1 MLPKTVMIEVL
12 EDAGRAT
19 ARRIFCAEFTNAMF
33 PQAKARRS
41 WVRLQAVAKG
51 DVTGLEQLVEAEREF
66 RLRTDQFTANI
77 TVNNRRS

>member
-1 MLPKTVMIEVL
+1 M
-12 EDAGRAT
+12 
-19 ARRIFCAEFTNAMF
+19 
-33 PQAKARRS
+33 
-41 WVRLQAVAKG
+41 RLQAVAKG